1 MKVNVG
7 LTITDED
14 WEKIEKAMKE
24 EALGN
29 PDCHGNTWFKT
40 EEEYEEWAG
49 DLLDTML
56 IVAFKATGIELE

>member
-1 MKVNVG
+1 MKVKAG

-24 EALGN
+24 EALE
-29 PDCHGNTWFKT
+29 PDRHGNTWFKT

-56 IVAFKATGIELE
+56 IVAFQAIGIELE

>member
-1 MKVNVG
+1 MKVDVN

-24 EALGN
+24 EALERE
-29 PDCHGNTWFKT
+29 DCSGNTWFKT

-56 IVAFKATGIELE
+56 IVAFRAIGIELE